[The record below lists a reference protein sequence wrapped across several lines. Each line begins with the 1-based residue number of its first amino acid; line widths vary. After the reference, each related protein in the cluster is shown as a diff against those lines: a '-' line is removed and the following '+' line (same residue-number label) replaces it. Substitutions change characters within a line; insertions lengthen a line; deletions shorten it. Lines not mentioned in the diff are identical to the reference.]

1 MFLKQLQ
8 HLEDRQKQYNI
19 YENLSIL
26 VKKWVLG
33 VTCHMGFIYD
43 SVQNW
48 HQWKCQWACII
59 PSSSLWFHVIQ
70 WRHKKRNGV
79 SNHQPHDC
87 FLKRFFRCKTKKTSK
102 LHVTGLCEGNSPV
115 PVNSP
120 HKGPVTRK
128 LLPFDDVVMIQR
140 TDTGFREY
148 QYYLAKSQTFIS
160 FLSFCH
166 ISGW

>member
-1 MFLKQLQ
+1 MFDKQMQ
-8 HLEDRQKQYNI
+8 HLEGRQKQYKI
-19 YENLSIL
+19 DENHSIL
-26 VKKWVLG
+26 VKKWALG

-59 PSSSLWFHVIQ
+59 PSSRLWFGALQ
-70 WRHKKRNGV
+70 WRHNERDGV

-87 FLKRFFRCKTKKTSK
+87 FLKLLFRRRSKKTS
-102 LHVTGLCEGNSPV
+102 LAA
-115 PVNSP
+115 VNSP

-140 TDTGFREY
+140 TDTGFIEY
-148 QYYLAKSQTFIS
+148 NYGQAKLHSWSQEMYQ
-160 FLSFCH
+160 
-166 ISGW
+166 